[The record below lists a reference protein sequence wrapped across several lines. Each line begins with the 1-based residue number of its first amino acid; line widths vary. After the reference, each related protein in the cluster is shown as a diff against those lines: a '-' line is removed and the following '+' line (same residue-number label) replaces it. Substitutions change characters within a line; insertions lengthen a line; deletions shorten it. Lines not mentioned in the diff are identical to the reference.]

1 MLFALALALKTLLP
15 GGFMTVAQGKT
26 MTVMLCSGTGP
37 ASITVQVP
45 MESDHQPDSGKA
57 ADTHCAFSAL
67 GSPALAAADPVLL
80 EAALLF
86 AFVLALLAPTLPLV
100 QRPSYL
106 RPPLRGPPAIV

>member
-1 MLFALALALKTLLP
+1 MLFALALALKFLLP

-26 MTVMLCSGTGP
+26 MTIMLCASSGP
-37 ASITVQVP
+37 ASITIQMP
-45 MESDHQPDSGKA
+45 MESDHKPGSDKA
-57 ADTHCAFSAL
+57 ADTHCAFSSL

-100 QRPSYL
+100 RRHPYL
-106 RPPLRGPPAIV
+106 RPPLRGPPVIV